1 MNNYTNNIQ
10 LKLRCYNFYKE
21 FWYVMIV
28 KLHEVDCMCK
38 LYYVSINVFHIYSN
52 LLLYIRTSEA
62 RLGWDS
68 ILGNISI

>member
-1 MNNYTNNIQ
+1 
-10 LKLRCYNFYKE
+10 
-21 FWYVMIV
+21 MIV

-62 RLGWDS
+62 ARLGFYS
-68 ILGNISI
+68 RKYFNLVPSVS